1 MSPPCAGFLKDNL
14 GKNKQNR
21 VRLINKIRSLSSTM
35 NLPLSDIDI
44 TSLVA
49 ELSEISGNPVI
60 TSESGREPYRRDESF
75 HVARSPHAVV
85 QPESA
90 EEIQQIV
97 IWCAKHKIP
106 IVPRGAGTSLE
117 GNCLA
122 IQGGV
127 CIDTVKMNKVIHIYQ
142 DDFHVVVEPGVTRRQ
157 LNEYLK
163 GSGLF
168 FPIDPGADATIGGMV
183 ATRASGTNA
192 VLYGSMRENVINIE
206 VVMADGS
213 LIRTAKRAPKSAAG
227 YDLTRLMIG
236 SEGTLGV
243 FTELTIKLHPIPES
257 ILSAT
262 CTYPTMEG
270 AVNSVI
276 DMHKCGIPV
285 ARVELLDEHTIRA
298 VNQYSKTNFEIAPT
312 LFFEFH
318 GSELGVKEQVE
329 VTGDIVKEHGG
340 NGFVW
345 VKNMEDRNRMWRARH
360 DVAYAS
366 KQLRPNGKIW
376 ATDVC
381 VPVSKLAECIN
392 ETRKDIDESGI
403 LAPIVGHVGDGNFH
417 LLLLVDHENP
427 TEVQAAE
434 ALHTRMVSRAL
445 ELDGTCTGEHGIGYG
460 KLEFLKTE
468 HGDAVKPMQMIKQAL
483 DPHSIM
489 NPGKIFA

>member
-1 MSPPCAGFLKDNL
+1 
-14 GKNKQNR
+14 
-21 VRLINKIRSLSSTM
+21 M
-35 NLPLSDIDI
+35 NLPIPDIDI
-44 TSLVA
+44 KTLTA
-49 ELSEISGNPVI
+49 ELSEISGDRVI
-60 TSESGREPYRRDESF
+60 TSKSRREQYCKDESF

-97 IWCAKHKIP
+97 RWCAKHEIP

-122 IQGGV
+122 VQGGV
-127 CIDTVKMNKVIHIYQ
+127 CIDTTRMNNVVKIHQ
-142 DDFHVVVEPGVTRRQ
+142 DDFHAVVGPGVTRRQ
-157 LNEYLK
+157 LNDYLR

-168 FPIDPGADATIGGMV
+168 FPIDPGANATIGGMV

-192 VLYGSMRENVINIE
+192 VLYGSMRENVVNIE

-213 LIRTAKRAPKSAAG
+213 LIRTARRAPKSAAG

-243 FTELTIKLHPIPES
+243 FTELTIKLYPVPES
-257 ILSAT
+257 ILSAS
-262 CTYPTMEG
+262 CTFQTMEG

-276 DMHKCGIPV
+276 DMHKYGIPV
-285 ARVELLDEHTIRA
+285 ARVELLDEHTVRA
-298 VNQYSKTNFEIAPT
+298 VNQYSKTDFEVAPT

-329 VTGDIVKEHGG
+329 LTGEIVRENNGS
-340 NGFVW
+340 GFVW
-345 VKNMEDRNRMWRARH
+345 AGTTEERNRMWRARH
-360 DVAYAS
+360 DVAYAT
-366 KQLRPNGKIW
+366 KQLRPDGKIW

-381 VPVSKLAECIN
+381 VPVSSLAECIN
-392 ETRKDIDESGI
+392 ETRRDIDESGI

-427 TEVQAAE
+427 EEVRAAE
-434 ALHTRMVSRAL
+434 ALHARMVYRAL

-460 KLEFLKTE
+460 KLDFLKVE

-489 NPGKIFA
+489 NPGKIFS

>member
-1 MSPPCAGFLKDNL
+1 
-14 GKNKQNR
+14 
-21 VRLINKIRSLSSTM
+21 M
-35 NLPLSDIDI
+35 NLPIPDIDI
-44 TSLVA
+44 KTLAA
-49 ELSEISGNPVI
+49 ELSEISGDRVI
-60 TSESGREPYRRDESF
+60 TSKSGREPYCKDESF

-90 EEIQQIV
+90 EEVQQIV
-97 IWCAKHKIP
+97 RWCAKHKIP
-106 IVPRGAGTSLE
+106 VVPRGAGTSLE

-122 IQGGV
+122 VRGGV
-127 CIDTVKMNKVIHIYQ
+127 CIDTARMNNVVKIHQ
-142 DDFHVVVEPGVTRRQ
+142 DDFHAVVGPGVTRRQ
-157 LNEYLK
+157 LNDYLR

-168 FPIDPGADATIGGMV
+168 FPIDPGANATIGGMV

-192 VLYGSMRENVINIE
+192 VLYGSMRENVVNIE

-213 LIRTAKRAPKSAAG
+213 LIRTARRAPKSAAG

-243 FTELTIKLHPIPES
+243 FTELTIKLYPVPES
-257 ILSAT
+257 ILSAS
-262 CTYPTMEG
+262 CTFQTMEG

-276 DMHKCGIPV
+276 DMHKYGIPV
-285 ARVELLDEHTIRA
+285 ARVELLDEHTVRA
-298 VNQYSKTNFEIAPT
+298 VNQYSKTDFEVAPT

-329 VTGDIVKEHGG
+329 LTGEIVRENDG

-345 VKNMEDRNRMWRARH
+345 AGTTEERNRMWRARH
-360 DVAYAS
+360 DVAYAT
-366 KQLRPNGKIW
+366 KQLRPDGKIW

-381 VPVSKLAECIN
+381 VPVSSLAECIN
-392 ETRKDIDESGI
+392 ETRRDIDESGI

-417 LLLLVDHENP
+417 LLLLVDHERP
-427 TEVQAAE
+427 EEVRAAE
-434 ALHTRMVSRAL
+434 ALHTRMVYRAL

-460 KLEFLKTE
+460 KLDFLKAE

-489 NPGKIFA
+489 NPGKIFS

>member
-1 MSPPCAGFLKDNL
+1 
-14 GKNKQNR
+14 
-21 VRLINKIRSLSSTM
+21 M
-35 NLPLSDIDI
+35 NLPIPDID
-44 TSLVA
+44 TKALAA
-49 ELSEISGNPVI
+49 ELSEISGDRVI
-60 TSESGREPYRRDESF
+60 TSESGREPYRKDESF

-97 IWCAKHKIP
+97 LWCARHKIP
-106 IVPRGAGTSLE
+106 IVARGAGTSLE

-122 IQGGV
+122 IRGGV
-127 CIDTVKMNKVIHIYQ
+127 CIDTARMNNIIEVHQ
-142 DDFHVVVEPGVTRRQ
+142 EDFHAVVEPGVTRLQ
-157 LNEYLK
+157 LNDYLK
-163 GSGLF
+163 GAGLF
-168 FPIDPGADATIGGMV
+168 FPIDPGANATIGGMV

-192 VLYGSMRENVINIE
+192 VLYGSMRENVVNIE
-206 VVMADGS
+206 IVMADGS
-213 LIRTAKRAPKSAAG
+213 LIRTARRAPKSAAG

-243 FTELTIKLHPIPES
+243 FTELTIKLYPIPES
-257 ILSAT
+257 ILSAS
-262 CTYPTMEG
+262 CTFQTMEG

-276 DMHKCGIPV
+276 DMHKYGIPV
-285 ARVELLDEHTIRA
+285 ARVELLDEHTVRA
-298 VNQYSKTNFEIAPT
+298 VNQYSKTDFEVAPT

-329 VTGDIVKEHGG
+329 LTGEIAGG
-340 NGFVW
+340 NGGNDFVW
-345 VKNMEDRNRMWRARH
+345 AETTEERNRMWKARH
-360 DVAYAS
+360 DVAYAT
-366 KQLRPNGKIW
+366 KQLRPDGKIW

-381 VPVSKLAECIN
+381 VPVSSLAECLN
-392 ETRKDIDESGI
+392 ETRRDIDESGI

-427 TEVQAAE
+427 EEVQAAE
-434 ALHTRMVSRAL
+434 ALHTRMVHRAL

-460 KLEFLKTE
+460 KLDFLKAE

-489 NPGKIFA
+489 NPGKIFS

>member
-1 MSPPCAGFLKDNL
+1 
-14 GKNKQNR
+14 
-21 VRLINKIRSLSSTM
+21 M
-35 NLPLSDIDI
+35 NLPIPDIDSKVLI
-44 TSLVA
+44 T
-49 ELSEISGNPVI
+49 ELSEISGDRVI
-60 TSESGREPYRRDESF
+60 ASETGREPYRKDESF

-97 IWCAKHKIP
+97 RWCAKHKVP

-127 CIDTVKMNKVIHIYQ
+127 CIDTARMNNIIKIHQ
-142 DDFHVVVEPGVTRRQ
+142 DDFQAVVEPGVTRRQ
-157 LNEYLK
+157 LNHYLK

-192 VLYGSMRENVINIE
+192 VLYGSMRENVVNLE
-206 VVMADGS
+206 VVLADGS
-213 LIRTAKRAPKSAAG
+213 LIRTARRAPKSAAG

-243 FTELTIKLHPIPES
+243 FTELTIRLYAIPES
-257 ILSAT
+257 IRSAS
-262 CTYPTMEG
+262 CTFQTMEG
-270 AVNSVI
+270 AVSSVI
-276 DMHKCGIPV
+276 DMHRYGIPV
-285 ARVELLDEHTIRA
+285 ARVELLDEHTVRA
-298 VNQYSKTNFEIAPT
+298 INRFSKTDFEVAPT

-318 GSELGVKEQVE
+318 GSKLGVKEQVE
-329 VTGDIVKEHGG
+329 LTGEIVRESGG
-340 NGFVW
+340 NGFAW
-345 VKNMEDRNRMWRARH
+345 AETTEERNRMWRARH

-366 KQLRPNGKIW
+366 KQLRPDGKIW

-381 VPVSKLAECIN
+381 VPVSNLAKCIN
-392 ETRKDIDESGI
+392 QTRRDIDESGI

-427 TEVQAAE
+427 EEVQAAE
-434 ALHTRMVSRAL
+434 DLHARMVYRAL
-445 ELDGTCTGEHGIGYG
+445 ELEGTCTGEHGIGYG
-460 KLEFLKTE
+460 KLDFLKAE
-468 HGDAVKPMQMIKQAL
+468 HGDAVKPMQLIKQAL
-483 DPHSIM
+483 DPCSIM

>member
-1 MSPPCAGFLKDNL
+1 
-14 GKNKQNR
+14 
-21 VRLINKIRSLSSTM
+21 M
-35 NLPLSDIDI
+35 NLPIPDID
-44 TSLVA
+44 TKALVA
-49 ELSEISGNPVI
+49 ELSEISGDRVI
-60 TSESGREPYRRDESF
+60 TSESGREPYRKDESF
-75 HVARSPHAVV
+75 HVAQSPHAVV

-97 IWCAKHKIP
+97 RWCAEHGIP
-106 IVPRGAGTSLE
+106 VVPRGAGTSLE

-122 IQGGV
+122 VQGGV
-127 CIDTVKMNKVIHIYQ
+127 CIDTARMNSIIKIHQ
-142 DDFHVVVEPGVTRRQ
+142 DDFHAVVGPGVTRRQ
-157 LNEYLK
+157 LNDYLK
-163 GSGLF
+163 GTGLF
-168 FPIDPGADATIGGMV
+168 FPIDPGANATIGGMV

-192 VLYGSMRENVINIE
+192 VLYGSMRENVVNIE

-213 LIRTAKRAPKSAAG
+213 LIRTARRAPKSAAG

-243 FTELTIKLHPIPES
+243 FTELTIKLYPIPES
-257 ILSAT
+257 ILSAS
-262 CTYPTMEG
+262 CTFQTMEG

-276 DMHKCGIPV
+276 DMHKYGIPV
-285 ARVELLDEHTIRA
+285 SRVELLDEHTVRA
-298 VNQYSKTNFEIAPT
+298 VNQYSKTDFEVAPT

-329 VTGDIVKEHGG
+329 LTSEIAMENGG

-345 VKNMEDRNRMWRARH
+345 AETTEERNRMWRARH
-360 DVAYAS
+360 DVAYAT
-366 KQLRPNGKIW
+366 KQLRPDGKIW

-381 VPVSKLAECIN
+381 VPVSSLAECIN
-392 ETRKDIDESGI
+392 ETRRDIDESGI

-427 TEVQAAE
+427 EEVQAAE
-434 ALHTRMVSRAL
+434 ALHTRMVCRAL
-445 ELDGTCTGEHGIGYG
+445 ELEGTCTGEHGIGYG
-460 KLEFLKTE
+460 KLGFLKAE

-489 NPGKIFA
+489 NPGKIFS